1 MTVRRLITTLREQQ
15 AEAVRPDSAIAAD
28 LK

>member
-1 MTVRRLITTLREQQ
+1 MNVRRLITTLREQR